1 MTTEQVIASD
11 KRAKR
16 ELIDLMETVSGVD
29 AWNAL
34 RWIVDHDMD
43 LVREA
48 LREQG
53 FDA

>member
-1 MTTEQVIASD
+1 MTLTQQQASD
-11 KRAKR
+11 QRMKR
-16 ELIDLMETVSGVD
+16 ELIDLLEDVSGVD

-48 LREQG
+48 LREAG